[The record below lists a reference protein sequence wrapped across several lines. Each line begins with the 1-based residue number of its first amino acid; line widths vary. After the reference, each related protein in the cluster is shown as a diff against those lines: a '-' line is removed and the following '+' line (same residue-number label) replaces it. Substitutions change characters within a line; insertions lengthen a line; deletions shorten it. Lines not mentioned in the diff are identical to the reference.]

1 MQEEPALGF
10 GPGVGRSIKSKGA
23 ENMEFAA
30 IRHFE
35 DKRYC
40 YALEKGRFLIRLET
54 KRGDLARARLHTQEK
69 YLPASLTKQT
79 HEMTLACTDR
89 YRDYYEAVV
98 DIDVVC
104 LRYFF
109 EMEDAEGQTLYFG
122 GHGFYSQPIQDAG
135 LMFDCPQTLREEER
149 FLLPGWARNKVVYQI
164 FPSRF
169 ATDKE
174 VSDAAWYQAPIDHAA
189 SLQGSLRGVIQ
200 RLDYLRELGVDILY
214 MTPVF
219 RSKSSH
225 KYDIDDY
232 YTIDPSFGTKEDLKE
247 LVRGAHDRGM
257 YVVLDGVFNH
267 SSTDFF
273 AFRDLKEKGS
283 QSEYR
288 SWYYAD
294 HFPLTAKRGEKP
306 SYKTFGYAG
315 GMPKLNLQNKATADF
330 VIDVSAYWIRECDID
345 GWRLD
350 VADEISHS
358 FWKRFRREIKAVKPE
373 ALIVGEIWHF
383 AGDFLEG
390 DEWDSVMNYP
400 FRDGVRELI
409 AGEDRR
415 PSAFFEKLGFLRG
428 NLHPCWNTPEENA
441 AWVEYCNGG
450 SSTKYGRLRAER
462 GHEEPYHVQLWS
474 LGNEFGYGHMEG
486 DNTPGG
492 YCQNAL
498 ENGRKMLEASPNL
511 SLCSSGPYPSKEWA
525 ELSARPLSS
534 IAQLVSQH
542 YYGYAPCYT
551 SLAAT
556 EQEYDRCIASVS
568 RMRALIRQC
577 RQWLEPNVRISL
589 DEWNVWYAWYRPS
602 SVTDGVYAALAMHL
616 LIEEAEKSGIAVACH
631 FQAVNEG
638 LLWVGPQEVSM
649 TAQGQVFSLMQRH
662 RGNRLCSASQEAV
675 VTSSPEGEI
684 AATVVN
690 ASFRREKTV
699 DISSFGPCQEAA
711 LYFSATVLPPSV
723 FEIKD
728 VLDQVQADRTLTMPP
743 HSVLFLRF

>member
-415 PSAFFEKLGFLRG
+415 PSAFLEELGFLRG
-428 NLHPCWNTPEENA
+428 NLHRELEGYLWNFIDTHDTERFFHTVGRDPRKQRLA
-441 AWVEYCNGG
+441 AALQLLLPGMPMIYYGDEVGMDGG
-450 SSTKYGRLRAER
+450 DDPDCRRGMLWDPARQDRVMLAWYQRLIRLRRQAPVLTEGELVCQQGEDAQGLLIMKR
-462 GHEEPYHVQLWS
+462 QLGGQCAA
-474 LGNEFGYGHMEG
+474 LVFHAKEG
-486 DNTPGG
+486 DVSLPELRGKREVISGKVFSGTLGG
-492 YCQNAL
+492 Y
-498 ENGRKMLEASPNL
+498 
-511 SLCSSGPYPSKEWA
+511 
-525 ELSARPLSS
+525 
-534 IAQLVSQH
+534 
-542 YYGYAPCYT
+542 
-551 SLAAT
+551 
-556 EQEYDRCIASVS
+556 
-568 RMRALIRQC
+568 
-577 RQWLEPNVRISL
+577 
-589 DEWNVWYAWYRPS
+589 
-602 SVTDGVYAALAMHL
+602 
-616 LIEEAEKSGIAVACH
+616 
-631 FQAVNEG
+631 
-638 LLWVGPQEVSM
+638 
-649 TAQGQVFSLMQRH
+649 
-662 RGNRLCSASQEAV
+662 
-675 VTSSPEGEI
+675 
-684 AATVVN
+684 
-690 ASFRREKTV
+690 
-699 DISSFGPCQEAA
+699 EAA
-711 LYFSATVLPPSV
+711 VLVDEEVNKTP
-723 FEIKD
+723 
-728 VLDQVQADRTLTMPP
+728 
-743 HSVLFLRF
+743 